1 MRRIGISLAGL
12 ACLLGAC
19 GSDNKEV
26 STTTST
32 TPVSSATTTTTSPAA
47 TSTSTSAATTT
58 SAACP
63 NTGSTEPRNTP
74 ASQPAALLTE
84 VAVTNVDCRDSVTF
98 TFRKGAVAPP
108 SCQVEYRPGPFSQ
121 DGSGAPLTVSG
132 AAFVVVRCFPAY
144 GYDYESGETTYTGP
158 KRISPTGTRHVR
170 ELVEMGDY
178 EATLNWVIGLDAQRS
193 FGITA
198 GGTPTRQL
206 VITFS

>member
-1 MRRIGISLAGL
+1 M
-12 ACLLGAC
+12 
-19 GSDNKEV
+19 
-26 STTTST
+26 
-32 TPVSSATTTTTSPAA
+32 
-47 TSTSTSAATTT
+47 
-58 SAACP
+58 
-63 NTGSTEPRNTP
+63 
-74 ASQPAALLTE
+74 LTD

-98 TFRKGAVAPP
+98 TFRTGAVAPP

-121 DGSGAPLTVSG
+121 DGSGAPLTVAG

-144 GYDYESGETTYTGP
+144 GYDYETGQTTYTGP